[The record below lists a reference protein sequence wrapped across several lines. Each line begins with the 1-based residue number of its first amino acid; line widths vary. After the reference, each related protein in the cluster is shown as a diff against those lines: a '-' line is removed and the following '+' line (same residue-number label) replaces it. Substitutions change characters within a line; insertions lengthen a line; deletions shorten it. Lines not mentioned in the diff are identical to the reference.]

1 MLVLPVVPS
10 RFCLWLL
17 AFLYAAWIVHLQRN
31 RQQNPMST
39 AAILAFDSSCPT
51 ASIALSAGGKR
62 FTRELAQST
71 HARELVPAI
80 EAVLAD
86 AGLTMEDIGTIV
98 TTLGPGSFTGIRI
111 SLAAAHGFLLAR
123 EHTLKTCTSLQAVAF
138 EYFASH
144 AADTCEVW
152 LNAGKQEAYTQTFT
166 RTRDL
171 PMPAGEITLKPLS
184 AVSGNAVGNIEG
196 VKTYM
201 SAPSANALCTM
212 AAALPATRMEAAMP
226 IYVRAPD
233 AKPPAPFEW
242 LATKS

>member
-1 MLVLPVVPS
+1 MP
-10 RFCLWLL
+10 
-17 AFLYAAWIVHLQRN
+17 A
-31 RQQNPMST
+31 

-51 ASIALSAGGKR
+51 ASVAVSAGGTL

-80 EAVLAD
+80 QAVLSD
-86 AGLTMEDIGTIV
+86 ASLTMADITTIV

-138 EYFASH
+138 EYFANH
-144 AADTCEVW
+144 AGDSCEVW
-152 LNAGKQEAYTQTFT
+152 LNAGKQEAYTQAFT
-166 RTRDL
+166 RTDGL
-171 PMPAGEITLKPLS
+171 PAPTGEIALKALS
-184 AVSGNAVGNIEG
+184 AVSGISVGNIEG
-196 VKTYM
+196 VSSYIG
-201 SAPSANALCTM
+201 APSASALCTM
-212 AAALPATRMEAAMP
+212 AALLPATAIHHAMP

>member
-1 MLVLPVVPS
+1 MP
-10 RFCLWLL
+10 
-17 AFLYAAWIVHLQRN
+17 A
-31 RQQNPMST
+31 

-51 ASIALSAGGKR
+51 ASVAVSVGGTL
-62 FTRELAQST
+62 FARELAQST

-80 EAVLAD
+80 GAVLAD
-86 AGLTMEDIGTIV
+86 AGLTMHDIGTIV

-123 EHTLKTCTSLQAVAF
+123 DHTLKTCTSLQAVAF
-138 EYFASH
+138 DFFTNNSGN
-144 AADTCEVW
+144 TCEIW

-166 RTRDL
+166 RSGGL
-171 PMPAGEITLKPLS
+171 PTPASEITLKPLS

-196 VKTYM
+196 VSTYIG
-201 SAPSANALCTM
+201 APSASALCTM
-212 AAALPATRMEAAMP
+212 AALLPTTSMEAAMP

>member
-1 MLVLPVVPS
+1 MPAA
-10 RFCLWLL
+10 
-17 AFLYAAWIVHLQRN
+17 AF
-31 RQQNPMST
+31 
-39 AAILAFDSSCPT
+39 LAFDSSCPT
-51 ASIALSAGGKR
+51 ASVALHVGGTL

-80 EAVLAD
+80 QAVLTD
-86 AGLTMEDIGTIV
+86 AGLSMNDIGTIV

-138 EYFASH
+138 DYFTNNSD
-144 AADTCEVW
+144 DTCEVW
-152 LNAGKQEAYTQTFT
+152 LNAGKQEAYTQTFS
-166 RTRDL
+166 RTSDL
-171 PMPAGEITLKPLS
+171 PAPTGEITLKPLS
-184 AVSGNAVGNIEG
+184 AVSGNAAGNIEG
-196 VKTYM
+196 VKTYI
-201 SAPSANALCTM
+201 SAPSASALCTM
-212 AAALPATRMEAAMP
+212 AAWLPATSMEAAMP